1 MIQEPTTPETD
12 QEAAE
17 RPDAPEPPEAE
28 TAAQNAEPPV
38 AEETEAPART
48 EEAADLADAPAAT
61 PAHPEEGAESPGAD
75 AEEAA
80 APAETEESEVDDD
93 PDKKW
98 YVIHTYSGYE
108 SKVKAAIEERLQ
120 ASPLTELFG
129 AILVPTE
136 DVVEMRGG
144 RRRVSS
150 RKYYPGYI
158 LIQMTMNTDTWY
170 LVKNTPKVTGFLGGT
185 NDPTPL
191 NAAEV
196 QKLLGQMR
204 GEQTA
209 KPKVE
214 FEEGENLRVV
224 DGPFVNFSGVVEAVN
239 HERGKVRIMVTI
251 FGRPTPV
258 ELEFLQV
265 EKI

>member
-1 MIQEPTTPETD
+1 MIQKPTTPETD

-28 TAAQNAEPPV
+28 TAAQTTESPV

-48 EEAADLADAPAAT
+48 
-61 PAHPEEGAESPGAD
+61 
-75 AEEAA
+75 EEAA

-144 RRRVSS
+144 KKVVTS
-150 RKYYPGYI
+150 KLFFPGYI
-158 LIQMTMNTDTWY
+158 LVEMDLTDETWH
-170 LVKNTPKVTGFLGGT
+170 LVRNTPKVSGFVSQG
-185 NDPTPL
+185 NKPTPL
-191 NAAEV
+191 TAAEV
-196 QKLLGQMR
+196 DQVVHR
-204 GEQTA
+204 VSSAAE
-209 KPKVE
+209 KPKPKFI
-214 FEEGENLRVV
+214 FEKGETVKII
-224 DGPFVNFSGVVEAVN
+224 DGPFSNFTGEVEDVNLDRSTL
-239 HERGKVRIMVTI
+239 KVMVTI
-251 FGRPTPV
+251 FGRATPV
-258 ELEFLQV
+258 ELEFIQV
-265 EKI
+265 EKG